1 MELLTHIRY
10 ALWGPFTVLLILG
23 TGVYL
28 TIQTRLVQ
36 VWCLPRLLRGRTQ
49 SKSCLLYTSRC
60 V

>member
-36 VWCLPRLLRGRTQ
+36 VSVSYTHLTLPTIA
-49 SKSCLLYTSRC
+49 
-60 V
+60 